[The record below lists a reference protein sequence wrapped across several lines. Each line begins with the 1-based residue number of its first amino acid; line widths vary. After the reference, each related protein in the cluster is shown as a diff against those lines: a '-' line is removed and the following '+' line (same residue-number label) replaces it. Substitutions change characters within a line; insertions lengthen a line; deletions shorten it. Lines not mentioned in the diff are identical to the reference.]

1 MHVVLYR
8 ITSVFTKLE
17 EASHFRFVTER
28 QQRKAKSCEYQFYS
42 FWFDSTENRTRVFVN
57 VSVLACLNT
66 FNS

>member
-1 MHVVLYR
+1 M
-8 ITSVFTKLE
+8 

-28 QQRKAKSCEYQFYS
+28 QQGKAKSCEYQFYS